1 MFRDPARIERVRI
14 AVRYLLDQQRL
25 RRGHQS
31 RLAEHFGITR
41 QRVNQIV
48 DEERARVAI
57 RRLVDRRAFERG
69 HPARIAAEFGI
80 SPQQVFRLAD
90 EERERAFAIALV
102 AAPIPQRPFA
112 RDGVV
117 RVVQ

>member
-1 MFRDPARIERVRI
+1 MLRDPARAEKLRI

-48 DEERARVAI
+48 DEERARIVI
-57 RRLVDRRAFERG
+57 RRLVQRKTLDG
-69 HPARIAAEFGI
+69 PHQSRIAALYGI
-80 SPQQVFRLAD
+80 SLQQVDRLV
-90 EERERAFAIALV
+90 EEELMETYGYSPRRTASLPPESAVQAI
-102 AAPIPQRPFA
+102 R
-112 RDGVV
+112 
-117 RVVQ
+117 